1 MKKSYQ
7 KILVAISVFLLASTI
22 ILGILYIE
30 TKNNQST
37 IRNKIYDS
45 ESIESNLS
53 YVLRMQLRVDSWAFD
68 RIIMNITDSHH
79 NISQDEI
86 HGYIEGYR
94 EFMDPNAFGVIEGMI
109 LWDDTSLSDLFSEL
123 RKSIIYAEDIW
134 NNTPESRKGEVV
146 EAYINLRDLLDEN
159 KMTDAENSLW
169 YYILRNEDES
179 KKEKIINEIQTNID
193 TLKQF
198 ADRWHTITDFCV
210 WQ

>member
-94 EFMDPNAFGVIEGMI
+94 EFMDPNSFGMIEGMI
-109 LWDDTSLSDLFSEL
+109 LWDDISLSNLFSEL

-134 NNTPESRKGEVV
+134 ENAPESKKNEVV

-159 KMTDAENSLW
+159 KTTSAENSLW
-169 YYILRNEDES
+169 YYLLLDEDES
-179 KKEKIINEIQTNID
+179 EKDMLSMKFKKILIY
-193 TLKQF
+193 
-198 ADRWHTITDFCV
+198 
-210 WQ
+210 

>member
-94 EFMDPNAFGVIEGMI
+94 EFMDPNAFGMIEGMI
-109 LWDDTSLSDLFSEL
+109 LWDDTSLRNLFSEL

-134 NNTPESRKGEVV
+134 GNTPESKKDEVV

-159 KMTDAENSLW
+159 KTTGAENSLW

-179 KKEKIINEIQTNID
+179 KKEKIIKEIQTNID

-198 ADRWHTITDFCV
+198 ADRWHTITDFEY
-210 WQ
+210 

>member
-1 MKKSYQ
+1 MNWGHTMKKSYQ
-7 KILVAISVFLLASTI
+7 IILVAISVFLLATSIT
-22 ILGILYIE
+22 LGILYIE

-37 IRNKIYDS
+37 IKNKIYDS

-68 RIIMNITDSHH
+68 RIIMNITDTHH

-94 EFMDPNAFGVIEGMI
+94 EFMNPNAFGIIEEMI
-109 LWDDTSLSDLFSEL
+109 LWDDTSVRNLFSEL

-134 NNTPESRKGEVV
+134 GNTPESKKDEVV

-159 KMTDAENSLW
+159 KMTNVENSLW
-169 YYILRNEDES
+169 YYILRDEDES
-179 KKEKIINEIQTNID
+179 KKTQIINEIQANID
-193 TLKQF
+193 ILRQF
-198 ADRWHTITDFCV
+198 ADE
-210 WQ
+210 

>member
-146 EAYINLRDLLDEN
+146 EAYINLRDLLVEN

-169 YYILRNEDES
+169 YYILRDEDES
-179 KKEKIINEIQTNID
+179 KKTQVINEIQTNID
-193 TLKQF
+193 ILKQF
-198 ADRWHTITDFCV
+198 ADEWHILTGSV
-210 WQ
+210 N

>member
-1 MKKSYQ
+1 MRKSYQ
-7 KILVAISVFLLASTI
+7 KILVAISVFLLATCI
-22 ILGILYIE
+22 ILGLLYTE
-30 TKNNQST
+30 TKNNQLT
-37 IRNKIYDS
+37 IKNKIYDI

-68 RIIMNITDSHH
+68 RIIMNISDSHH

-94 EFMDPNAFGVIEGMI
+94 EFMDPNAFGMIEGMI
-109 LWDDTSLSDLFSEL
+109 LWDDTSLRNLFSEL

-134 NNTPESRKGEVV
+134 GNTPESKKDEVV

-159 KMTDAENSLW
+159 KTTGAENSLW

-179 KKEKIINEIQTNID
+179 KKEKIIKEIQTNID

-198 ADRWHTITDFCV
+198 ADRWHTITDFEY
-210 WQ
+210 

>member
-169 YYILRNEDES
+169 YYILRDEDES
-179 KKEKIINEIQTNID
+179 KKTQVINEIQTNID
-193 TLKQF
+193 ILKQF
-198 ADRWHTITDFCV
+198 ADEWHILTGSV
-210 WQ
+210 N